1 MEKFE
6 FFQNSKLSLITLM
19 KMTQRRKCKL
29 SAVIENKI
37 STMYTFSDMKKIYFS
52 VVWFFSV
59 VIFSL
64 HSAQLPFD
72 GALSQKEL
80 DDLTGGKILVRT
92 IDKYKNMSIK
102 SSNKG
107 AEKLRAEIKDLN
119 PNYLAEVIQIK
130 PYKGNED
137 LIRKFRAALEDI
149 SSYAG
154 IQYWSVQHERYYDLY
169 STAAVVGKTEVDENT
184 VRYNADLEMQPFGM
198 IHMPITIEE
207 TGDYLFYYSTNNNS
221 LKFEEKF
228 NCVNK
233 QCMKSAVVVFRDG
246 DNWILYGAGGV
257 RALRIPLI
265 EKRVETSLINRIKT
279 FYNFIYE
286 KL

>member
-1 MEKFE
+1 M
-6 FFQNSKLSLITLM
+6 
-19 KMTQRRKCKL
+19 

-37 STMYTFSDMKKIYFS
+37 SAMYTFSDMKKIYFF

-72 GALSQKEL
+72 GTLSQKEL
-80 DDLTGGKILVRT
+80 DDLNSGKILVRT

-119 PNYLAEVIQIK
+119 PNYLAEVIQVK

-137 LIRKFRAALEDI
+137 LIRNFRAALEDI

>member
-1 MEKFE
+1 
-6 FFQNSKLSLITLM
+6 
-19 KMTQRRKCKL
+19 
-29 SAVIENKI
+29 
-37 STMYTFSDMKKIYFS
+37 MKKIYFS

-72 GALSQKEL
+72 GTLSQKEL

-119 PNYLAEVIQIK
+119 PNYLAEVIQVK

-184 VRYNADLEMQPFGM
+184 VRYSADLEMQPFGM
-198 IHMPITIEE
+198 IIIEE
-207 TGDYLFYYSTNNNS
+207 TGDYLFSYSTNNNV
-221 LKFEEKF
+221 LKIEEKF

-233 QCMKSAVVVFRDG
+233 HCMRSAVVVFRDG
-246 DNWILYGAGGV
+246 ENWILYGVGGV